1 VRMVEH
7 VNAKPTGV
15 MKMTAVVSGLV
26 SVIAHAVLM
35 VDVSDPML
43 TTVMHVLRTHTVT
56 NMETALATKD
66 GPDVIV
72 QSGSAPVEPV
82 VLLVM
87 AHVMTSALHVMDG
100 QLCPRMALA
109 LSLKKTTMVD
119 FTVMFTMAY
128 VTVNVETTAVM
139 DQELTN
145 VTHVAPTLDGLIAN
159 VNA

>member
-1 VRMVEH
+1 MVEH

-15 MKMTAVVSGLV
+15 MKMIAVVSGLV
-26 SVIAHAVLM
+26 SVIAHAVLK

-43 TTVMHVLRTHTVT
+43 TTVMHVLRMHTVT

-87 AHVMTSALHVMDG
+87 AHVMTSVLHVMDG

-109 LSLKKTTMVD
+109 L
-119 FTVMFTMAY
+119 
-128 VTVNVETTAVM
+128 
-139 DQELTN
+139 
-145 VTHVAPTLDGLIAN
+145 
-159 VNA
+159 